1 MKVIELILDEQ
12 QILNG
17 VQAISIVEKPA
28 IESDFITLSKQ
39 DEEIKLATIS
49 EEKRILL
56 GAALIPDKLIP
67 RKDEGGE
74 DVYYI
79 HFSKDTV
86 RKASELFLK
95 LGRQGKSTLEHKVNL
110 EGLTVVETWIKE
122 DDTHDKSKLYN
133 LEAPLGTWFVAMKV
147 ENEQVW
153 DEFVKTG
160 KVKGFSIEGMFSK
173 KEDEP
178 EFTEAEQM
186 VKRLREIIQKSN
198 SN

>member
-1 MKVIELILDEQ
+1 MKVVELILDEQ

-56 GAALIPDKLIP
+56 GAALIPNKLIL
-67 RKDEGGE
+67 RKDEDGE
-74 DVYYI
+74 PYNI
-79 HFSKDTV
+79 FFSPDTV
-86 RKASELFLK
+86 RKTSEYFLK
-95 LGRQGKSTLEHKVNL
+95 LGKQNNSTFEHAVNL
-110 EGLTVVETWIKE
+110 EGLSVVESWIKE
-122 DDTHDKSKLYN
+122 DDTHDKSKMYGID
-133 LEAPLGTWFVAMKV
+133 EPIGTWFIAMKV
-147 ENEQVW
+147 YNDDVW
-153 DEFVKTG
+153 KEYVETG

-178 EFTEAEQM
+178 ELTEAEQM

>member
-1 MKVIELILDEQ
+1 MKVVELVLDEQ
-12 QILNG
+12 QFSNG

-67 RKDEGGE
+67 RKDEGE

-160 KVKGFSIEGMFSK
+160 KVKGFSIEGYFTDKSTTMSK
-173 KEDEP
+173 DELILNEIKQLLKSYAKE
-178 EFTEAEQM
+178 
-186 VKRLREIIQKSN
+186 SN
-198 SN
+198 

>member
-1 MKVIELILDEQ
+1 MKVVELILDEQ
-12 QILNG
+12 QFTNG

-28 IESDFITLSKQ
+28 IESAFITLSKQ

-67 RKDEGGE
+67 RKDEGE

-153 DEFVKTG
+153 AEFVKTG
-160 KVKGFSIEGMFSK
+160 KVKGFSIEGYFTDKSTTMSK
-173 KEDEP
+173 DELILNEIKQLLNSYAKE
-178 EFTEAEQM
+178 
-186 VKRLREIIQKSN
+186 SN
-198 SN
+198 